1 VEKLKIIMFQ
11 NGGWQYIA
19 VAKGDEAHLDRP
31 AYVGLIASTAI
42 QEG

>member
-1 VEKLKIIMFQ
+1 VEKLKIMMFQ
-11 NGGWQYIA
+11 NSARQYIE

-42 QEG
+42 QEE